1 MVLITT
7 PMRPNF
13 VADWES
19 VDRDTGHTID
29 WASVGNEFRVGA
41 FLVTSPAGAAAA
53 AVSLPVSAL
62 AGPIPAGALLTFGT
76 LENVRVTTAA
86 LAGAVALAVD
96 PLPDAIEAG
105 DTAAYVPNMQAPKVV
120 PAGTR
125 MGTTG
130 ITNGRMAPRSATN
143 AAEFLLLTDAVEP
156 TGSAQAGHLN
166 RGAYGVIRGG
176 VIYENLLPGATGSP
190 QRILAAERTELQTAG
205 ISTGFSWVQYR
216 DSTA

>member
-29 WASVGNEFRVGA
+29 WALVGNEFRVGA
-41 FLVTSPAGAAAA
+41 ALITSPAGAAAA

-62 AGPIPAGALLTFGT
+62 TVAIPAGTLLTFGT

-86 LAGAVALAVD
+86 AVGAVALAVD

-105 DTAAYVPNMQAPKVV
+105 DTAAYVPNYQAPKVV

-125 MGTTG
+125 MGVTG
-130 ITNGRMAPRSATN
+130 TTNGRMAPRTATN
-143 AAEFLLLTDAVEP
+143 PAEFILLTDAVEP

-176 VIYENLLPGATGSP
+176 VLYENLLPGATGSP
-190 QRILAAERTELQTAG
+190 ATINATEKTELQTAG
-205 ISTGFSWVQYR
+205 RGTGYAFVQYR